1 MKFKI
6 LFVSFLI
13 SLLGCK
19 VASDHSANICPQAA
33 ISCSTP
39 MQFFKL
45 RFVDK
50 SNVNL
55 DLIFGSYPKFSLND
69 VVIHSER
76 HNKNLSFTI
85 DSADRMNKYIVFST
99 PGTDEFSIGLPN
111 LSKDTLMAET
121 AFVNSGCC
129 GSLNITKLTLNKY
142 ALSFSNTNPTII
154 LLKK

>member
-6 LFVSFLI
+6 LFVSLLIFL
-13 SLLGCK
+13 SGCK
-19 VASDHSANICPQAA
+19 VASDNSANICPQAA
-33 ISCSTP
+33 LLCTTP
-39 MQFFKL
+39 TQFFKL

-55 DLIFGSYPKFSLND
+55 DLIFGSYAKFSLVD
-69 VVIHSER
+69 LVIHSER
-76 HNKNLSFTI
+76 HNKNLNFTI
-85 DSADRMNKYIVFST
+85 DSTDRMNKYILFST
-99 PGTDEFSIGLPN
+99 PGTDEFSIRLPN

-129 GSLNITKLTLNKY
+129 GSLIITKLTLNKNV
-142 ALSFSNTNPTII
+142 LSFSNTSPTVI